1 MKNRCSHELTL
12 YISILRHTFLSLSLS
27 LSLNIFTLCA
37 WRRCLMIKAVF
48 TLLYIALK
56 KVDMMLKFALVL
68 SLFKHLVCILDLLI

>member
-1 MKNRCSHELTL
+1 MKNRCSRELTL
-12 YISILRHTFLSLSLS
+12 YISILRHTFLSLS

-68 SLFKHLVCILDLLI
+68 SLFKHLVCIVDLLI